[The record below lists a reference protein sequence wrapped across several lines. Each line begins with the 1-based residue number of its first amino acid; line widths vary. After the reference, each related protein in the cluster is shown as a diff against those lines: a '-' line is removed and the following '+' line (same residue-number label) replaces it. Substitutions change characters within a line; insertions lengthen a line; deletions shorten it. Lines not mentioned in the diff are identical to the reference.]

1 MVQTSFALKVL
12 QISSNKE
19 IIFVSIYVRSTKKFQ
34 PHTQTTRNFRYRRIV
49 LGWVVDGKKNH
60 TGTWITT
67 TRNKNDSSIMI
78 PLSDSEF
85 LGTHFPI
92 LKQKSPS
99 WYWILKHKSRQRSK
113 TRACLDTLYSDVRW
127 SAAVGVRIMIFI
139 TFFDSSNAV
148 RSGGWEKRVKIE
160 PFGTIFLDSCVC
172 RPNCVCRPKR
182 DGKTYPN
189 RP

>member
-92 LKQKSPS
+92 LKQKSQVGIESSSINQDNAARLGPVWIRFTAMCVGAPRWAWES
-99 WYWILKHKSRQRSK
+99 WFSSRFSILQTQYEAVAGRS
-113 TRACLDTLYSDVRW
+113 V
-127 SAAVGVRIMIFI
+127 
-139 TFFDSSNAV
+139 
-148 RSGGWEKRVKIE
+148 
-160 PFGTIFLDSCVC
+160 
-172 RPNCVCRPKR
+172 
-182 DGKTYPN
+182 
-189 RP
+189 